1 MFKTRKAILLLAALV
16 VLGLLLAAC
25 QPQEVV
31 VTRVIESEVTRVVT
45 ETVVEEGQTVEVTR
59 VVTEVVEATPEAE
72 AGAELVTYR
81 TIDTSDIPDLDPQ
94 IAEDVT
100 SINYIENL
108 FVHLTNYD
116 LETTEVVPEAA
127 TSWEVSDDGLTYT
140 FTIRNDIPWVKYNPA
155 TGETTQEVEVDE
167 EGNEVGPRFVTA
179 DDFVY
184 GIKRACDPNIGS
196 YYSSVIAPLI
206 VGCSD
211 VLNYED
217 PAAVPQELID
227 AIGVSAPDPA
237 TLVINL
243 EFPAAYFL
251 SMTPMWTMAATPQW
265 AIDEFGEDWTEA
277 GRIVTNGRYVLDEWI
292 HDVRRAVIRNPL
304 MPADMV
310 GSGNV
315 ERWETAVVPDI
326 STGYALW
333 LNNEIDRSAIP
344 DAELQA
350 HLEQFPEETIQV
362 PDLAVFYISFRETKP
377 PFDDARVRRAF
388 SAAFDRETFVRE
400 VRQGQ
405 GLPMTHF
412 APPGIFGAPPI
423 DEVGIGFDVE
433 YAQQQL
439 ADAGYPNCE
448 GFPQVTLLG
457 YSGQS
462 TLNWIE
468 FAQAQWQE
476 NLGCAA
482 DLIQIEQ
489 QPFAEL
495 LAATEADVPD
505 AESPHMWTLGW
516 GPDYADENNWVGD
529 VLWCGNAENR
539 QKRECGEVD
548 DLIVQAR
555 EETDPQTRIEL
566 YRQIEEMFFG
576 PEGETPFFP
585 IFVRI
590 AYVARHSWVDNLE
603 ALFGGQQIYNY
614 TIDQAA
620 QMAAMGQ

>member
-1 MFKTRKAILLLAALV
+1 MFSLKKVVLLLAALV
-16 VLGLLLAAC
+16 VLALLLAAC
-25 QPQEVV
+25 QPQTEV
-31 VTRVIESEVTRVVT
+31 VTRVVEAEVTRVVT

-59 VVTEVVEATPEAE
+59 VVTEVVEPSPEAM
-72 AGAELVTYR
+72 AEPVTLR
-81 TIDTSDIPDLDPQ
+81 TIDTTDIPGLDPQ
-94 IAEDVT
+94 IAEDAV

-108 FVHLTNYD
+108 FVQLTNYD
-116 LETTEVVPEAA
+116 LETTEIVPEAA
-127 TSWEVSDDGLTYT
+127 TSWEASDDGLTYT
-140 FTIRNDIPWVKYNPA
+140 FTIRNDIPWVRYNPA

-243 EFPAAYFL
+243 EFPAGYFL
-251 SMTPMWTMAATPQW
+251 SMTPMWTLAAVPHW
-265 AIDEFGEDWTEA
+265 VIDEFGDDWAEA

-292 HDVRRAVIRNPL
+292 HDVRRAIVRNPL

-310 GSGNV
+310 GSGNI

-333 LNNEIDRSAIP
+333 LNNELDYVGGIP

-350 HLEQFPEETIQV
+350 HLDGFPDETQQV
-362 PDLAVFYISFRETKP
+362 PDLGVLYIAFRETKP

-423 DEVGIGFDVE
+423 DEVGIGFDPE

-448 GFPQVTLLG
+448 GFPQVSLLG
-457 YSGQS
+457 YSGQN

-468 FAQAQWQE
+468 FAQGQWQQH
-476 NLGCAA
+476 LGCSA

-495 LAATEADVPD
+495 LAATAGDVPD
-505 AESPHMWTLGW
+505 AEAPHMWTLIW

-529 VLWCGNAENR
+529 VIWCGNAENR
-539 QKRECGEVD
+539 YKRPCSEAD

-555 EETDPQTRIEL
+555 ESTDPQERIEL

-576 PEGETPFFP
+576 PEGEVPFFP
-585 IFVRI
+585 IAVRI
-590 AYVARHSWVDNLE
+590 NYVAQHSWYE
-603 ALFGGQQIYNY
+603 RIPALFGGQQVYNQ

-620 QMAAMGQ
+620 QLAAMG